1 MPGVDLVLAVLAGYL
16 IGAVPSGVL
25 IGRLRGVDP
34 RASGSGRTGTT
45 NALRSLG
52 PRWAAVVAVLD
63 VVKGV
68 AAVLLGNLIIGPA
81 PWAGAQAA
89 VAAVV
94 GHVRSIFIGF
104 TGAAVAAV
112 VGHVRSIFIG
122 FTGGRGAATGAG
134 AMLVLAPIAIL
145 VALPEFLLIVW
156 RTRLVSLGSVMAAV
170 TVALVAAALY
180 SIGWAGLEVV
190 VGGAL
195 IGLVVVLAHTDN
207 IQRLLAGTERRIG
220 SD

>member
-1 MPGVDLVLAVLAGYL
+1 MPGIDLVLAVLAGYL

-25 IGRLRGVDP
+25 IGRVRGVDP
-34 RASGSGRTGTT
+34 RSSGSGRTGTT
-45 NALRSLG
+45 NALRTLG
-52 PRWAAVVAVLD
+52 PRWAAAVAVLD

-68 AAVLLGNLIIGPA
+68 AAVLVGNLIIGPA
-81 PWAGAQAA
+81 PWAGA
-89 VAAVV
+89 
-94 GHVRSIFIGF
+94 I
-104 TGAAVAAV
+104 AAVAAV

-145 VALPEFLLIVW
+145 VAIPEFLLLVW

-180 SIGWAGLEVV
+180 SVGWAGLEVV
-190 VGGAL
+190 VAGVL

-220 SD
+220 SG

>member
-63 VVKGV
+63 VVKGA
-68 AAVLLGNLIIGPA
+68 AAVLVGNLIIGPA
-81 PWAGAQAA
+81 PWAGAL
-89 VAAVV
+89 
-94 GHVRSIFIGF
+94 
-104 TGAAVAAV
+104 AAVAAV

-190 VGGAL
+190 VAGAL